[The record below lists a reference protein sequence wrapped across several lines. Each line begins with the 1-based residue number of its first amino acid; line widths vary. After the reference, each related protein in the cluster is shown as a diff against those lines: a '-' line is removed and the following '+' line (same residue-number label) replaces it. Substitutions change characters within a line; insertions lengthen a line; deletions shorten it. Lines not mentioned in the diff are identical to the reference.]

1 MLVSAV
7 VFRVLGPLEVR
18 VAGRAVSLGGSK
30 PRALLATL
38 VLHANAAV
46 SVDQLAEVLWPT
58 GPPRSA
64 AANVRTYVHGL
75 RRRLAG
81 SGADIERRPVG
92 YVLVTDPE
100 LVDLHLFEAEVTR
113 ARAEMGA
120 GERAAVLALLDRA
133 CGRWRGEPLA
143 DLPHGHVWTGE
154 LARLTELRMYAQE
167 QRQRLRIEVGELDGA
182 VAELRALVGAH
193 PLREQLWQLLIRALV
208 ETGRMAEARRTYA
221 EAEQILRAELHT
233 DPGPELRRL
242 GEQALAAAVD
252 LSPVCQLPLDLPDF
266 TGRERLVAE
275 LVELLRRQRERGV
288 PSVVVI
294 SGPPGVG
301 KSAVAVR
308 VAHAVRAEF
317 PDGQLHVDLA
327 GTAARP
333 RTAAEVL
340 PELLRALGAHDAAM
354 PRQPHERAALLRSRL
369 AHSRTC
375 VVLDDAASAAQVLDL
390 LPGAGGCAVLV
401 TSRTMLPD
409 LPGARPVELDVL
421 GARDAG
427 RLLTGIV
434 GPSRVEAE
442 PDSAADIL
450 RFCGYLPLAIR
461 VAGTRL
467 RHRSGWTL
475 RTMAGRLRDERGR
488 LDELRAGELAVRASV
503 NLSYDLLTPDAARAL
518 RGLGVLGPGH
528 WPGWV
533 VGALLDRPAADD
545 VLDLL
550 VDAHLV
556 ELVGSDVTGAP
567 RYRLHDLLRCYAAEL
582 AERDPEADRRAA
594 VRRTLSGY
602 LSLAVAAADAMPIN
616 FLGVFAAD
624 ETPSGGFAA
633 DPTAWFEAE
642 LRAGVAAVSL
652 AQEWGLD
659 DLAWRLTA
667 AFTPYFD
674 LRGHHDDWQR
684 THRIA
689 LAA

>member
-1 MLVSAV
+1 LQAVLVSAV

-18 VAGRAVSLGGSK
+18 VAGRAVSVGGPK

-38 VLHANAAV
+38 VLHANTAV

-81 SGADIERRPVG
+81 SGADIERRAVG

-100 LVDLHLFEAEVTR
+100 LVDLNRFEAEVTR
-113 ARAEMGA
+113 ARVEPD
-120 GERAAVLALLDRA
+120 RDVVLALLDRA

-143 DLPHGHVWTGE
+143 DLPHGHVWAGDI
-154 LARLTELRMYAQE
+154 ARLTELWMYAQE
-167 QRQRLRIEVGELDGA
+167 QRQRLRIELGELDGA

-221 EAEQILRAELHT
+221 EAEQLLRAELHT
-233 DPGPELRRL
+233 EPGPELRRL

-475 RTMAGRLRDERGR
+475 RTMAGCGTNA
-488 LDELRAGELAVRASV
+488 AGWTSCERASW
-503 NLSYDLLTPDAARAL
+503 PC
-518 RGLGVLGPGH
+518 GP
-528 WPGWV
+528 
-533 VGALLDRPAADD
+533 A
-545 VLDLL
+545 
-550 VDAHLV
+550 
-556 ELVGSDVTGAP
+556 
-567 RYRLHDLLRCYAAEL
+567 
-582 AERDPEADRRAA
+582 
-594 VRRTLSGY
+594 
-602 LSLAVAAADAMPIN
+602 
-616 FLGVFAAD
+616 
-624 ETPSGGFAA
+624 
-633 DPTAWFEAE
+633 
-642 LRAGVAAVSL
+642 
-652 AQEWGLD
+652 
-659 DLAWRLTA
+659 
-667 AFTPYFD
+667 
-674 LRGHHDDWQR
+674 
-684 THRIA
+684 
-689 LAA
+689 